1 MSVGSESAPTQ
12 ADPGGF
18 GGQSMTAP
26 LRRALLRTPEPEDLA
41 AWADFGWLSAPDPA
55 AAAREHEAFADL
67 LREAGVDVHLA
78 RQPVPGDPDAIY
90 VCDPALLRDEGVF
103 LLRPGKPGRREEPDA
118 LRRDLEDLGIPVSA
132 EMSAP
137 ATAEGGDLVWIDED
151 TLLVGRGL
159 RTNAAGVT
167 ALRDAFPDA
176 EVIAFDLPYAK
187 GPESCFHLMSL
198 LSPLD
203 EDLVVA
209 YPPLMPIAL
218 MELLADRGI
227 HVVPVPD
234 EEFESMGPNV
244 LAVAPRRAIALEGNP
259 ITRRRMEQAGVDL
272 RAYVGEHISR
282 RGEGGPTCLT
292 RPLLRSE
299 ETQSP

>member
-1 MSVGSESAPTQ
+1 MSVGSESERAQ

-18 GGQSMTAP
+18 GGRSMTAP
-26 LRRALLRTPEPEDLA
+26 LQRALLRAPGPDELA
-41 AWADFGWLSAPDPA
+41 AWADFGWLEAPDPA

-67 LREAGVDVHLA
+67 LREAAVDVHIA
-78 RQPVPGDPDAIY
+78 RHPVPGDPDAIY
-90 VCDPALLRDEGVF
+90 MCDPALLRDEGVF
-103 LLRPGKPGRREEPDA
+103 LLRPGKPGRRQEPHA
-118 LRRDLEDLGIPVSA
+118 MRLELEDLGIPVTS

-159 RTNAAGVT
+159 RTNAAGVA

-176 EVIAFDLPYAK
+176 EVIAFDLAYAK

-203 EDLVVA
+203 QDLVVA
-209 YPPLMPIAL
+209 YPPLMPVAL
-218 MELLADRGI
+218 MELLAHRDIRI
-227 HVVPVPD
+227 VPVPD
-234 EEFESMGPNV
+234 EEFDSMGANV

-259 ITRRRMEQAGVDL
+259 VTRRRMEAAGVDVT
-272 RAYVGEHISR
+272 AYEGEHVSR

-292 RPLLRSE
+292 RALLRAE
-299 ETQSP
+299 